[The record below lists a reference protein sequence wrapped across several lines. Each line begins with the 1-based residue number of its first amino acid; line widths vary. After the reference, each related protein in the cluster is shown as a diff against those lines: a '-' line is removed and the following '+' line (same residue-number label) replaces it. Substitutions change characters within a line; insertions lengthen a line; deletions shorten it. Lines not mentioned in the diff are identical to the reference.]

1 MNKTL
6 SGLLGIFIFF
16 SCSKP
21 VPLEQISFKNGE
33 CYLGEAKFTGTASGR
48 TSSIKN
54 IFMMFPMSVISDSVM
69 LKFDDG
75 NLTDMTGYIKDGKIL
90 EIESEKDNEDVFT
103 EIRNYMPMKYFPDR
117 ITYEAT
123 LKNGRLHGEQIYY
136 YPKNGFT
143 FFDKVKSEQ
152 EYIEGVEDGSY
163 TEWYENGDKKAEGQY
178 SKGYMHGTFYTYFD
192 LDEVV
197 QEKRIYNKNRLVEQY
212 VYSFN
217 NVLLSDYKDGKE
229 TVYPVNGE
237 VVTIRNGRKIISKF
251 KNGIKEGVEKELY
264 SNGDLCAETY
274 YKEKKKHG
282 SHKVY
287 YESGELNTEETYADG
302 KLNGPSTKWKKGGQ
316 KSGEYN
322 YVNGQYDGVIKE
334 WYPDGKMWKEI
345 AYTNGTKNGSEK
357 SWYKNG
363 QPAKENVYAMGKLTK
378 CMEWYD
384 DGEKWKEST
393 EETLENGD
401 VVLHYQSWY
410 TNGNKAEEYQR
421 YNGQK
426 HGLYEKW
433 YSNGQKST
441 EIPYEHGR
449 RVGPELNWN
458 KSGEQ
463 L

>member
-1 MNKTL
+1 MNKALT
-6 SGLLGIFIFF
+6 GLLGIFIFF

-33 CYLGEAKFTGTASGR
+33 CYLGEARFSGTASGP
-48 TSSIKN
+48 TASINN
-54 IFMMFPMSVISDSVM
+54 IFMMFPMSVISDSVT
-69 LKFDDG
+69 LQFDDG
-75 NLTDMTGYIKDGKIL
+75 NLTDMTGYIKGGKIL
-90 EIESEKDNEDVFT
+90 EIESEKVDEDVFM
-103 EIRNYMPMKYFPDR
+103 EIRTYTVKNLPMGN
-117 ITYEAT
+117 TYKAKF
-123 LKNGRLHGEQIYY
+123 KNGRLHGKKTYY
-136 YPKNGFT
+136 YPRYGFT

-152 EYIEGVEDGSY
+152 EYAEGIEDGSY

-178 SKGYMHGTFYTYFD
+178 SKGYMHGIFYTFFD
-192 LDEVV
+192 QDEVV

-237 VVTIRNGRKIISKF
+237 VVITRNGRKIISMY
-251 KNGIKEGVEKELY
+251 KNGVKDGVEKEMY
-264 SNGDLCAETY
+264 SNGELCSETY
-274 YKEKKKHG
+274 YKANEKHG

-302 KLNGPSTKWKKGGQ
+302 KLNGTSTKLNKGGL

-322 YVNGQYDGVIKE
+322 YVNGRYDGVIKE
-334 WYPDGKMWKEI
+334 WYADGKMWKEI

-384 DGEKWKEST
+384 DGKKWKEST
-393 EETLENGD
+393 EGTLENGD
-401 VVLHYQSWY
+401 VVVHYQSWY

-441 EIPYEHGR
+441 EIPYEYGR
-449 RVGPELNWN
+449 RVGPEQNWN

>member
-1 MNKTL
+1 MNKAL

-33 CYLGEAKFTGTASGR
+33 CYLGETKFTGTASGR

-54 IFMMFPMSVISDSVM
+54 IFMLFPMSVFSDSIM
-69 LKFDDG
+69 LEFDDG
-75 NLTDMTGYIKDGKIL
+75 TLTDLTGYINGGKIL
-90 EIESEKDNEDVFT
+90 EIVSEKDNEDVFT
-103 EIRNYMPMKYFPDR
+103 EVRNYNPMKYFPDR
-117 ITYEAT
+117 KTYEAT
-123 LKNGRLHGEQIYY
+123 LKNGRLHGKQIYY

-152 EYIEGVEDGSY
+152 EFVEGVEDGSY
-163 TEWYENGDKKAEGQY
+163 TVWYENGDKKAEGQY
-178 SKGYMHGTFYTYFD
+178 TKGYMHGTFYTYFD
-192 LDEVV
+192 QDEVV
-197 QEKRIYNKNRLVEQY
+197 QKKSIYNKNRLIEQY

-229 TVYPVNGE
+229 TIYPVNGE
-237 VVTIRNGRKIISKF
+237 VVTIRNGRKIISMY
-251 KNGIKEGVEKELY
+251 KNGVKDGVEKEMY
-264 SNGDLCAETY
+264 SNGELCAETY
-274 YKEKKKHG
+274 YKANEKHG

-287 YESGELNTEETYADG
+287 YESGELNTEETYANG
-302 KLNGPSTKWKKGGQ
+302 KLNGLSTKWNKGGQ
-316 KSGEYN
+316 KSREYN
-322 YVNGQYDGVIKE
+322 YVDDRYDGVIKE
-334 WYPDGKMWKEI
+334 WYADGKMWKEI
-345 AYTNGTKNGSEK
+345 AYTNGIKNGSEK

-363 QPAKENVYAMGKLTK
+363 QPAKENVYAMGKITK

-384 DGEKWKEST
+384 DGKKWKESI

-401 VVLHYQSWY
+401 VVLHYESWY
-410 TNGNKAEEYQR
+410 TNGNKAEKYQR

-426 HGLYEKW
+426 HGYYEKW

-449 RVGPELNWN
+449 RVGPELNWS